1 MIRAIR
7 VAEAGSG
14 KPVDAVLLDH
24 DARHRRRVAMK
35 GEEGVEFLLDLPEAR
50 ALRDGDLLAL
60 EDGRLVEVKAAF
72 EPLTRVI
79 ARDPGHLVRIAWH
92 LGNRHLPAQFGPD
105 FIFIRRDHVIEDM
118 LRGLGGT
125 VLHVRAP
132 FEPEGGAYAHGG
144 HEHHR
149 HQHHDHGHHDHE
161 HHDHEHHGHEHHG
174 HEHHGH
180 DHDDHGHDHGHDHH
194 QHDHDHGHGRPGH
207 ERGPGHRH
215 SHD

>member
-1 MIRAIR
+1 MIRAVR

-14 KPVDAVLLDH
+14 KPADTAVLDH

-35 GEEGVEFLLDLPEAR
+35 GEEGLEFLLDLPEAR
-50 ALRDGDLLAL
+50 ALRDGDLLQL

-72 EPLTRVI
+72 EPLTRI
-79 ARDPGHLVRIAWH
+79 LGKSPEHLVRLAWH
-92 LGNRHLPAQFGPD
+92 LGNRHLPAQLGAD

-118 LRGLGGT
+118 LRGLGAT

-144 HEHHR
+144 HEH
-149 HQHHDHGHHDHE
+149 GHHDHA
-161 HHDHEHHGHEHHG
+161 
-174 HEHHGH
+174 
-180 DHDDHGHDHGHDHH
+180 HDHGHDHH
-194 QHDHDHGHGRPGH
+194 GHGHDHDHDHHGHGH
-207 ERGPGHRH
+207 SH